1 MITKRVVANLVV
13 FLALA
18 ALLVWY
24 GANQLLI
31 EKSGGKQI
39 HVEFSDASGLGPRN
53 DVTMRGVPVG
63 SVKSVTLT
71 PQGVADVVIQ
81 LQPGIQVPGGSHAQ
95 ITRRSPIGDLTLDLE
110 PGTGADMAD
119 GATIPMSA
127 TITPPDPE
135 RTIAE
140 LAKVLG
146 AVPSSDLSTL
156 VHQLALAVKGRGQD
170 LATLSEVSGTLPA
183 RILQVQRQLDHLIR
197 TGPSVTH
204 VFAANAGAL
213 RDDIAQT
220 AVLADILR
228 DRRHDLVSLSEH
240 GADFATLYNQLLTS
254 EKANVACLINSF
266 GTVNA
271 VLAQPN
277 NLQNLKNVL
286 DLNHY
291 FFDAVW
297 QSVQVGKDGLAWF
310 RVQLL
315 PHQEPAGREY
325 AGRRPPPDVYGADA
339 CRSIYG
345 KGVGRTTQPGP
356 VWLARGSHLRMGH
369 N

>member
-1 MITKRVVANLVV
+1 MIGKRVLINLCV
-13 FLALA
+13 FLGLTV
-18 ALLVWY
+18 LLVWY
-24 GANQLLI
+24 GASQLLL
-31 EKSGGKQI
+31 EKGGGRTV

-63 SVKSVTLT
+63 SVKMVTLT
-71 PQGVADVVIQ
+71 PKGVADVLIR
-81 LQPGIQVPGGSHAQ
+81 LQPGVEVPTGTEAE
-95 ITRRSPIGDLTLDLE
+95 ITRRSPIGDMTLELH
-110 PGTGADMAD
+110 PGTGDAMKD
-119 GATIPMSA
+119 GATIPMSD
-127 TITPPDPE
+127 TTTPPDPE

-156 VHQLALAVKGRGQD
+156 VHELSLAVDGRGQD
-170 LATLSEVSGTLPA
+170 LATLSRVSGELPA

-197 TGPSVTH
+197 TGPVVTG
-204 VFAANAGAL
+204 VFARNATSL
-213 RDDIAQT
+213 RDDISQT

-228 DRRHDLVSLSEH
+228 DRRHDLVSLSEN
-240 GADFATLYNQLLTS
+240 GASFATLYNELLTS
-254 EKANVACLINSF
+254 EKANIACLFDSF

-271 VLAQPN
+271 VLAQPD

-286 DLNHY
+286 ELNHY

-325 AGRRPPPDVYGADA
+325 TGRRPPPDVYGADA

-345 KGVGRTTQPGP
+345 KGVGRATQPGP
-356 VWLARGSHLRMGH
+356 VWLANGSHLHMGR

>member
-1 MITKRVVANLVV
+1 MIGKRVVLNLIV

-24 GANQLLI
+24 GASQLLI
-31 EKSGGKQI
+31 QKSGGKTVR
-39 HVEFSDASGLGPRN
+39 VEFSDASGLGPRD

-63 SVKSVTLT
+63 SVQSVTLT
-71 PQGVADVVIQ
+71 PKGVADVVVL
-81 LQPGIQVPGGSHAQ
+81 LQPGIEVPSGSHAE
-95 ITRRSPIGDLTLDLE
+95 INRRSPIGDLTLNFD
-110 PGTGADMAD
+110 PGKGPAMAD
-119 GATIPMSA
+119 GATIPESA
-127 TITPPDPE
+127 TTIPPDPE

-146 AVPSSDLSTL
+146 AVPSNDLSTL
-156 VHQLALAVKGRGQD
+156 VHQLALAVNGRGQD
-170 LATLSEVSGTLPA
+170 LAQLSEVSGQLPA
-183 RILQVQRQLDHLIR
+183 RILEVRRQLDHLIR
-197 TGPSVTH
+197 TGPVVTG
-204 VFAANAGAL
+204 VFARNASAL

-228 DRRHDLVSLSEH
+228 DKRHDLVSLAKN
-240 GADFATLYNQLLTS
+240 GANFATLYNQLLVS

-266 GTVNA
+266 GTVNE
-271 VLAQPN
+271 VLAIPN

-286 DLNHY
+286 ELNHY

-325 AGRRPPPDVYGADA
+325 SQRRPPPNVYGGDA
-339 CRSIYG
+339 CHSMYG
-345 KGVGRTTQPGP
+345 AGVGRATQPGP
-356 VWLARGSHLRMGH
+356 VWLANGSHLRMGH